1 MEASADNPAKPSKN
15 KAVALNEP
23 AEVPAGEPTFRE
35 IANSPHIFKPPA
47 PPFAPA
53 GPSRDDR
60 QHAAAAFGGPEP
72 FGMAEASPI
81 SQPENSPPSSSPSE
95 IKMEAPV
102 PQSSADSAELES
114 SVQQDLP
121 AAAGSAREDA
131 GKVERK
137 PAEPSSDV
145 HPEPDF
151 AAATRAAWANWRD
164 VRESVL
170 SPKAEA
176 SSASKNPEAE
186 LEELKKLKGLK
197 KDATTRSTLPEA
209 ALAAA
214 ASADA
219 SATSDTNLSSIV
231 DTMLA
236 ELKPK
241 LMAELAEKL
250 KQEKKK

>member
-1 MEASADNPAKPSKN
+1 
-15 KAVALNEP
+15 
-23 AEVPAGEPTFRE
+23 
-35 IANSPHIFKPPA
+35 
-47 PPFAPA
+47 
-53 GPSRDDR
+53 
-60 QHAAAAFGGPEP
+60 
-72 FGMAEASPI
+72 MAEASPI
-81 SQPENSPPSSSPSE
+81 SEPEHSPRSSSPSE
-95 IKMEAPV
+95 IKIGAAV
-102 PQSSADSAELES
+102 PQSSAAIAQDEP
-114 SVQQDLP
+114 SVQQDLSSATP
-121 AAAGSAREDA
+121 GSARDEA

-145 HPEPDF
+145 QPEPDF

-176 SSASKNPEAE
+176 SSASINPEAE

-197 KDATTRSTLPEA
+197 KDGPTPSTLPEA

-214 ASADA
+214 ASADT
-219 SATSDTNLSSIV
+219 SATSDSNLSSIV